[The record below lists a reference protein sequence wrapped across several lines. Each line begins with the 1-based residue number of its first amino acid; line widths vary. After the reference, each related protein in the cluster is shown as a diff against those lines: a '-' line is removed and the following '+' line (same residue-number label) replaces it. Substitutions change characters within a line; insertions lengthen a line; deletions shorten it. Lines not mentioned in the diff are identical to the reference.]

1 MQQIRPSTSFA
12 LRRKPTQEASPLR
25 TARAQPC
32 QADSQNWDRHSRREC
47 RVGGCTR
54 VSSGKIDEKTRKI
67 RDALGAGAQ
76 GWNRTTD
83 TTIFSRML
91 YQLSYLGMLS
101 MCTGKAL
108 AGLVDRLKAPA
119 L

>member
-1 MQQIRPSTSFA
+1 
-12 LRRKPTQEASPLR
+12 
-25 TARAQPC
+25 
-32 QADSQNWDRHSRREC
+32 
-47 RVGGCTR
+47 
-54 VSSGKIDEKTRKI
+54 
-67 RDALGAGAQ
+67 
-76 GWNRTTD
+76 
-83 TTIFSRML
+83 ML